1 MTVKI
6 LFFAGSLRKDS
17 FNKKLAK
24 AAYDYAKS
32 KGADATFVDLKDY
45 PMPILDQDEEA
56 ASGLPENAAKFK
68 TLMASHD
75 AFVIASPE
83 YNGSISGVLKNTL
96 DWVSRPGGKGE
107 DPYTNKIVA
116 LLGASPGALGGVRGL
131 PQLRHMLGGGSSIR
145 CLVLP
150 NQMILPFADK
160 AFDDNGKL
168 KDEKQVKMLS
178 DIIDRVIEVTTKLK

>member
-1 MTVKI
+1 MNVKI

-17 FNKKLAK
+17 YNKKLAK
-24 AAYDYAKS
+24 AAHDYAQS
-32 KGADATFVDLKDY
+32 KGAEVTFADLKDY
-45 PMPILDQDEEA
+45 PMPFMDEDLEKE
-56 ASGLPENAAKFK
+56 SGMPENAAKFK

-107 DPYTNKIVA
+107 DPFSKKIVA

-131 PQLRHMLGGGSSIR
+131 PHLRQILGGGSSLK
-145 CLVLP
+145 CLVIP
-150 NQMILPFADK
+150 DQMILPYANK

-168 KDEKQVKMLS
+168 TDEKQVQMLQAVV
-178 DIIDRVIEVTTKLK
+178 DRVIEVASKK